1 MLVPLILASSL
12 IATAEAATIRG
23 RLPGRGTRSRV
34 FRQRYRTL
42 PRPCD
47 PASIHAR
54 GSTMVGQGHFTAP
67 AKRLAQSTPADA
79 GGDLTDCFSP
89 ATEEPPLTERATS
102 RLAITLG
109 KVADMPTKRTTETTG
124 SPVPGVIPAPVRV
137 HHEPPAADEHPDATP
152 AKSDPGAERDAR
164 RQERDS
170 RRGPSERPGVM
181 IPNRRK
187 RLPLEAPLMRAVA
200 SAGIVGIAVAIAAI
214 MGSQG
219 SQAWLIGLVV
229 SIASIV
235 LAAVLWS
242 SRRL

>member
-1 MLVPLILASSL
+1 
-12 IATAEAATIRG
+12 
-23 RLPGRGTRSRV
+23 
-34 FRQRYRTL
+34 
-42 PRPCD
+42 
-47 PASIHAR
+47 
-54 GSTMVGQGHFTAP
+54 
-67 AKRLAQSTPADA
+67 
-79 GGDLTDCFSP
+79 
-89 ATEEPPLTERATS
+89 
-102 RLAITLG
+102 
-109 KVADMPTKRTTETTG
+109 MPTKRTIETTG

-137 HHEPPAADEHPDATP
+137 HHDPPAADEHPDGTP
-152 AKSDPGAERDAR
+152 AKSDPGAEREAR

-229 SIASIV
+229 SIASLV